1 MNILAYVDRQ
11 SQRGLMAFGVALLVL
26 AGLLHYLTAPNL
38 AFLIYYLIPVALVAW
53 SGGRGAGIAAAVAAG
68 ALSGGIWLAASL
80 GPGRGAPVDRVPTA
94 TVTAQFAFFLVVLAY
109 VVATLKTALERAD
122 ELARTD
128 YLTGAANF
136 RSFAELVD
144 AELHRARRYGRPFTV
159 CYLDVDYFK
168 IVNDRW
174 GHSTGD
180 ALLRLIVDT
189 TRARTRASDVIA
201 RLGGDEF
208 AILLPE
214 TGFEAAQ
221 AVVAKLRESLLEAVR
236 QRGWPV
242 SFSIGVLTCL
252 EPPDS
257 VDALLQAAD
266 ALMYS
271 VKNTTRDGV
280 NHVVL
285 GKAAA
290 A

>member
-1 MNILAYVDRQ
+1 
-11 SQRGLMAFGVALLVL
+11 
-26 AGLLHYLTAPNL
+26 
-38 AFLIYYLIPVALVAW
+38 
-53 SGGRGAGIAAAVAAG
+53 
-68 ALSGGIWLAASL
+68 
-80 GPGRGAPVDRVPTA
+80 VDRVPTS
-94 TVTAQFAFFLVVLAY
+94 TVTAQFAFFLVVLGY
-109 VVATLKTALERAD
+109 VVATLKSALERAD

-136 RSFAELVD
+136 RSFAEMVN
-144 AELHRARRYGRPFTV
+144 AELHRARRYARPFTV

-168 IVNDRW
+168 IVNDRF

-180 ALLRLIVDT
+180 ALLRVIVDT
-189 TRARTRASDVIA
+189 TRSRTRASDVVA

-214 TGFEAAQ
+214 TGYEAAQ

-242 SFSIGVLTCL
+242 TFSIGVVTCL

-266 ALMYS
+266 GLMYS
-271 VKNTTRDGV
+271 VKNTTKDSV

-285 GKAAA
+285 GKPPAA
-290 A
+290 